1 MPVTGIKAG
10 AISTLTK
17 DLKGYI
23 SDIKAFPMKIKT
35 ADIEKAIKGSKTET
49 ALRSAIKK
57 INTSLETE
65 LNGYL
70 TDTIRQLEGIEA
82 EYKRNAQSATG
93 INTAVKK
100 S

>member
-1 MPVTGIKAG
+1 MAISGIKAG

-23 SDIKAFPMKIKT
+23 SDIKAFPMTIKT

-49 ALRSAIKK
+49 AFKTALKK
-57 INTSLETE
+57 INNSLETE

-70 TDTIRQLEGIEA
+70 TSTIRQLEGIET
-82 EYKRNAQSATG
+82 EYKKNDQASSG